1 MTSGW
6 RAGAGIPKRQTNQ
19 AFCSLTTQNLPSP
32 FYYSPRDA
40 PDFAACTRVVL
51 RDMKVP
57 DGVLHLRPEQSI
69 GSANAQT
76 AAARGSMG
84 SVTVMGAYEKV
95 QSVLGDLSGMGDPRE
110 IAMMRQGLHQISVAI
125 SRAQVTLLSAEVDA
139 RE

>member
-1 MTSGW
+1 
-6 RAGAGIPKRQTNQ
+6 
-19 AFCSLTTQNLPSP
+19 
-32 FYYSPRDA
+32 
-40 PDFAACTRVVL
+40 
-51 RDMKVP
+51 MKLP

-110 IAMMRQGLHQISVAI
+110 VAMMRQGLHQISVAI